1 MISSATLNALDPI
14 VDLLYT
20 DGVSIVP
27 FPASMVA
34 VAVASS
40 KSSAFQMDESNNESF
55 IDAWLKDLETDP
67 LGMNTPAEIDG
78 TLVVPLSLHTRTI
91 EDGGRAIFEAADR
104 TVAFV
109 SNKLVPQ
116 VNCIIDAVNQRV
128 EEAYRPV
135 EEWQIVEAKFLPLY
149 DHPAVKQIL
158 TQCEMGDMILPN
170 LMAGRDYMIPVP
182 PQDGKTVSDFLHT
195 GLKSLEKALYATLR
209 ELDLDITT
217 LYNSVFGGGGV
228 VGPTRH
234 AMEMRNL
241 ALCQLL
247 LVYMLEENPW
257 PGSGLSSAEWDLT
270 MATVKSALSKSVA
283 IYYEGGKLS
292 ENSDMLV
299 QDVDYKNHKIYVES
313 EIYGKWLDDSQANCP
328 EILMGLAMLK
338 ESGVY
343 TRDQANNMRDSALS
357 AWSSYHASKQQAVES
372 NRLSVLRVAI
382 LASMLEQL
390 ECTEAN
396 DLPPG
401 KMRQTIANEMAEA
414 VNKLNSYDVEDL
426 SLKLIE
432 LVCCHLYPHT
442 GCYQFAQRYH
452 HISIENPQSSPEERE
467 LKAVIEFIT
476 DFTSAQIAV
485 GKR

>member
-1 MISSATLNALDPI
+1 MISNATLNALDPI

-20 DGVSIVP
+20 DGISIVP
-27 FPASMVA
+27 YPSSMVA
-34 VAVASS
+34 VAVAAS
-40 KSSAFQMDESNNESF
+40 KSAAFQMDESNNDSF
-55 IDAWLKDLETDP
+55 IDTWIKDLEIDP
-67 LGMNTPAEIDG
+67 LGLAAPTVIDDAN
-78 TLVVPLSLHTRTI
+78 VIPLSLHTRTI
-91 EDGGRAIFEAADR
+91 EDGGRAIFEAVDR
-104 TVAFV
+104 TVSFV

-116 VNCIIDAVNQRV
+116 VNAAIGAVNQRI
-128 EEAYRPV
+128 EDAYRPV
-135 EEWQIVEAKFLPLY
+135 EEWQIIEAKFLPLF

-158 TQCEMGDMILPN
+158 EHCDVGDMVLPN

-182 PQDGKTVSDFLHT
+182 PQGDKTIADYLHT
-195 GLKSLEKALYATLR
+195 GLKSLEKALYSTLR
-209 ELDLDITT
+209 SLDMDINT
-217 LYNSVFGGGGV
+217 LYNSIFGGAGI

-234 AMEMRNL
+234 ALEMRNL

-257 PGSGLSSAEWDLT
+257 QGSGLSAAEWELT
-270 MATVKSALSKSVA
+270 MATVKSGLSKSVA
-283 IYYEGGKLS
+283 IYYEGGKVS
-292 ENSDMLV
+292 EDSGMLV
-299 QDVDYKNHKIYVES
+299 QAIDYNTHKVYVES
-313 EIYGKWLDDSQANCP
+313 SIYEKWLDDSQANCP

-372 NRLSVLRVAI
+372 NRLSTLRVAI
-382 LASMLEQL
+382 LASLLEQL
-390 ECTEAN
+390 EATDIN

-401 KMRQTIANEMAEA
+401 KLRQTIGNELADA
-414 VNKLNSYDVEDL
+414 VNQLTSTDVSDL

-432 LVCCHLYPHT
+432 LICCHLYPHT
-442 GCYQFAQRYH
+442 GCYQFANRFHQ
-452 HISIENPQSSPEERE
+452 ISIENPQSSPEERE

-476 DFTSAQIAV
+476 AFTSAQIVV

>member
-14 VDLLYT
+14 VGLLYT

-27 FPASMVA
+27 YPSSMVA
-34 VAVASS
+34 VAVAAS
-40 KSSAFQMDESNNESF
+40 KSSAFQMDESTNDSF
-55 IDAWLKDLETDP
+55 IDAWIKDLETDP
-67 LGMNTPAEIDG
+67 LGMNTPAELDG
-78 TLVVPLSLHTRTI
+78 TMVIPLSLHTRTI

-104 TVAFV
+104 TVSFV

-116 VNCIIDAVNQRV
+116 VNAIIDAVNQRV
-128 EEAYRPV
+128 EDAYRPV
-135 EEWQIVEAKFLPLY
+135 EEWQIVEAKFLPLF

-158 TQCEMGDMILPN
+158 TQCDIGDMILPN

-182 PQDGKTVSDFLHT
+182 PQDGKSISDYMHT
-195 GLKSLEKALYATLR
+195 GLKSLEKALYSTLR
-209 ELDLDITT
+209 SLDLDITT

-228 VGPTRH
+228 IGPTRH
-234 AMEMRNL
+234 ALEMRNL

-257 PGSGLSSAEWDLT
+257 PGSGLSSAEWELT

-283 IYYEGGKLS
+283 IYYDGGKVS
-292 ENSDMLV
+292 ESSGMLV
-299 QDVDYKNHKIYVES
+299 QAVDYNTHKIYVES
-313 EIYGKWLDDSQANCP
+313 AIYEKWLDDSQSNCP

-372 NRLSVLRVAI
+372 NRLSTLRVAI
-382 LASMLEQL
+382 LASLLDQL
-390 ECTEAN
+390 EATEAN

-401 KMRQTIANEMAEA
+401 KMRQTIANEMAEC
-414 VNKLNSYDVEDL
+414 VNTLSSYDVEDL

-432 LVCCHLYPHT
+432 LVCKHLYPHT
-442 GCYQFAQRYH
+442 GCYQFASRFH
-452 HISIENPQSSPEERE
+452 HISIQNPQSSPEERE
-467 LKAVIEFIT
+467 LKAVMEFIT
-476 DFTSAQIAV
+476 DFTSAQIVV

>member
-20 DGVSIVP
+20 EGVSIVP
-27 FPASMVA
+27 FPSSMVA

-40 KSSAFQMDESNNESF
+40 KSSAFQMDESTNESF

-67 LGMNTPAEIDG
+67 LGMNTPSEIDG

-104 TVAFV
+104 TVTFV
-109 SNKLVPQ
+109 SNKIVPQ
-116 VNCIIDAVNQRV
+116 VNNIIDAVNQRV
-128 EEAYRPV
+128 EDAYRPV
-135 EEWQIVEAKFLPLY
+135 EEWQIIEAKFLPLF

-158 TQCEMGDMILPN
+158 EHCELGDMILPN

-182 PQDGKTVSDFLHT
+182 PQDGKSVAEYMHT
-195 GLKSLEKALYATLR
+195 GLKSLEKALYSTLR
-209 ELDLDITT
+209 DLDLDITM
-217 LYNSVFGGGGV
+217 LYQSVFGGAGT

-234 AMEMRNL
+234 ALEMRNL

-247 LVYMLEENPW
+247 LVYMIEDNPW

-283 IYYEGGKLS
+283 IYYEGGKIS
-292 ENSDMLV
+292 ENSGMLI
-299 QDVDYKNHKIYVES
+299 QDVDFTNHKIYVES
-313 EIYGKWLDDSQANCP
+313 AIYSKWLDDDQSNCP

-343 TRDQANNMRDSALS
+343 TREQANNMRDSALS
-357 AWSSYHASKQQAVES
+357 TWSSYHASKQQAVES
-372 NRLSVLRVAI
+372 NRLSILRVAI

-390 ECTEAN
+390 EGTEAG

-401 KMRQTIANEMAEA
+401 KLRQAIANEMAES
-414 VNKLNSYDVEDL
+414 VNALNSYDVEDL

-432 LVCCHLYPHT
+432 LVCNHLYPHT
-442 GCYQFAQRYH
+442 GCYQFAMRYH
-452 HISIENPQSSPEERE
+452 HISLQNPQTPPEERE
-467 LKAVIEFIT
+467 LQAVIEFIT